1 MANAHDASLDNTVC
15 TCFGL
20 QADFNIYGVK
30 NVTEFKNIIHFAQ
43 FQIFFTLNNEIN
55 ILNIYYYKYNK
66 LTALKKLLK

>member
-1 MANAHDASLDNTVC
+1 MEANDFRAWLYNTVF

-43 FQIFFTLNNEIN
+43 FWIFFTLHNEI
-55 ILNIYYYKYNK
+55 IF
-66 LTALKKLLK
+66 